1 MGYTGEQS
9 VKLDSVVWQV
19 QKTTIA
25 QDIFMAMRKL
35 KIVERIL
42 ELS

>member
-35 KIVERIL
+35 MLLQFVAIIL
-42 ELS
+42 